1 MRGARLPLSP
11 KLTGNQRP
19 GPLPHFHPMA
29 ITGEGEASAGPAH
42 LSSGVRGEGTA
53 LPLPHLG
60 LLRPP
65 GLHSSLPDW
74 LNLGLEI
81 RNSSDSA
88 ER

>member
-29 ITGEGEASAGPAH
+29 ITGEGEASAGQAH
-42 LSSGVRGEGTA
+42 LSSGVRGEVTA

-65 GLHSSLPDW
+65 GLHSSLPDG

>member
-19 GPLPHFHPMA
+19 GPLPHFHRMA
-29 ITGEGEASAGPAH
+29 VTGEGEASAGPAH
-42 LSSGVRGEGTA
+42 LSSGGGGEGAA

-60 LLRPP
+60 LLMPP
-65 GLHSSLPDW
+65 GLHPSLPDG
-74 LNLGLEI
+74 LNLGSEI